1 MAKKK
6 ITQEDLKDCS
16 KCNEVREVNN
26 ELHCSLNMQDGRTF
40 NTYSKVTFKN
50 CVWFRP
56 KVGITI

>member
-26 ELHCSLNMQDGRTF
+26 ELHCSLKMQDAKTP
-40 NTYSKVTFKN
+40 NSLSSVTFKD
-50 CVWFRP
+50 CTWFRTRV
-56 KVGITI
+56 KYA